1 MATSP
6 LSPPLNSPLP
16 TPASPGRAPEWLLV
30 FVTMVWG
37 ATFLIIQTGLQFGGP
52 HAFLALRFTT
62 AVAAL
67 AVLAPRALR
76 GVTRAELRAGVVIG
90 AMLWLGFAL
99 QTIGLQTIESAK
111 SAFLT
116 ALYVPAVPLLALI
129 VLRQRPRLGAWVGIA
144 LAFSG
149 LVLLAAPKD
158 FALTMGFGET
168 LTVICALITAAEIL
182 LIAHVAKGCDPK
194 RLAVV
199 QLSTAAVLAI
209 VAMGVTREP
218 LPALSPAFIACGA
231 GLGLASAFIQ
241 VSINWA
247 QKHVPPARATVIFT
261 LEPVWAAMIGAM
273 AGERFGLWGYVG
285 AGLILAG
292 LFASELRWP
301 GRAAERHPA

>member
-1 MATSP
+1 MTTSP
-6 LSPPLNSPLP
+6 LSPSLDSPLP
-16 TPASPGRAPEWLLV
+16 AAVPPASPGRSPEWLLV

-37 ATFLIIQTGLQFGGP
+37 ATFLVIQTGLHHGGP
-52 HAFLALRFTT
+52 HAFLALRFST
-62 AVAAL
+62 AVAAIAL
-67 AVLAPRALR
+67 LAPRALR
-76 GVTRAELRAGVVIG
+76 GATREEWRAGIAIG

-116 ALYVPAVPLLALI
+116 ALYVPAVPLLAFF
-129 VLRQRPRLGAWVGIA
+129 VLKQRPHLGAWVGIA

-158 FALTMGFGET
+158 FALTMGSGEA
-168 LTVICALITAAEIL
+168 LTVVCALVTAAEIL
-182 LIAHVAKGCDPK
+182 MIAHVAKGCDPK
-194 RLAVV
+194 RLAVI
-199 QLSTAAVLAI
+199 QLATAALLA
-209 VAMGVTREP
+209 VGAMGVTGEP
-218 LPALSPAFIACGA
+218 LPHGSPVFYACAA

-247 QKHVPPARATVIFT
+247 QKHVPPERATVIFT
-261 LEPVWAAMIGAM
+261 LEPVWAALIGAL

-301 GRAAERHPA
+301 GRPAP